1 MNLPRWVAQPNA
13 QLFVVDVLYHL
24 FCKQKRKTC
33 DWFFKFQMSLF
44 HINCDVLFPIYFQ
57 CSSYFSFSEQSD
69 TSKML
74 YVILSVFFWNFSSPV
89 FIFMF
94 NLPYIYQMRIK
105 TLLNIERKPKIWQS
119 SIFATLNTIENS
131 WYDCRCRSCAGA
143 CTLLGPLIHVYRES
157 VHQSLYSLASLK
169 VWRQNHKIRSIIL
182 VQNFPGFTHTHT
194 WSNVQLLHNEQFV
207 KLFVLYYYL
216 WIMLII

>member
-1 MNLPRWVAQPNA
+1 MLSFLLLMSFIVY
-13 QLFVVDVLYHL
+13 FVNI
-24 FCKQKRKTC
+24 KRKHVT
-33 DWFFKFQMSLF
+33 DFSNFQISLF

-74 YVILSVFFWNFSSPV
+74 YVILSVFFWNFPSPV

-143 CTLLGPLIHVYRES
+143 CNLLGPLIHVYRES
-157 VHQSLYSLASLK
+157 VHQSLYTCTTEPGASLASVK

-182 VQNFPGFTHTHT
+182 VQNFPGYTHTHT
-194 WSNVQLLHNEQFV
+194 LSNVELLHN
-207 KLFVLYYYL
+207 
-216 WIMLII
+216 